1 MHYISSEI
9 SRMNLYLDIF
19 PMISFTFSGSYV
31 MRTIH
36 EILWIV
42 KIFTVNLLWFLIA
55 GYISLW
61 KRKIWKNNQ
70 MLLTFKRNYV
80 INTGFGSN
88 GILSHYEHWSWYVPT
103 FGKKIQKFPHTWN
116 VHLKIFEVPWHLKCT
131 LWFFRGSLILL
142 MYPLQ
147 YLLA

>member
-1 MHYISSEI
+1 
-9 SRMNLYLDIF
+9 
-19 PMISFTFSGSYV
+19 
-31 MRTIH
+31 
-36 EILWIV
+36 
-42 KIFTVNLLWFLIA
+42 
-55 GYISLW
+55 
-61 KRKIWKNNQ
+61 

-131 LWFFRGSLILL
+131 LWFLRGSLILEAFNVPFTVSPSIGL
-142 MYPLQ
+142 HGGSLEIE
-147 YLLA
+147 